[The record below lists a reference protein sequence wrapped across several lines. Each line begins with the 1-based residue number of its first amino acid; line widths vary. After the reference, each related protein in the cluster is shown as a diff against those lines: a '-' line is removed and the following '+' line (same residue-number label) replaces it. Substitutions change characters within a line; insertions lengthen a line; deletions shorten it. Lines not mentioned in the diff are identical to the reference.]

1 MMKMRITKHII
12 QYTASV
18 LLAAVPAGCAKE
30 DSGTEGASYLEIGA
44 VTVGNPSLK
53 SMIEGPE
60 FPASEATKGIG
71 LFLFDADGAD
81 YDGKACHNI
90 RYNSGKTGWTA
101 EQPIMLSGTS
111 GTLYGYFP
119 YDGTVTDLGKIPV
132 KSSLDGT
139 DYMYVDPVTD
149 VCISSRIVKLSLRHA
164 LARISLKFVKDGT
177 FPGEGRISS
186 ISLSG
191 GSVAESGTMD
201 AADGSI
207 TAEAGTV
214 SFTLPSKD
222 RITEQG
228 TVEECLIVPAS
239 ATPASG
245 LKMTC
250 IIDAQEFTLPLD
262 GITIKGGLHST
273 VTISVSNLG
282 LCVRENTSGEESADV
297 ISIHTADGRNV
308 TVRLS
313 QDINEND
320 IIMGAYPDGND
331 VIIDAM
337 SLSGMPLTIF
347 TPYRKCRHTDGMD
360 INSRYLESRISDIS
374 EDIEIRVGYDVVKMA
389 RTDIP
394 NTAFY
399 KDIFLDA
406 GVSLDR
412 CSSIPRGLMNIY
424 GLTSNSLTNK
434 DNWEH
439 IEFFNFSDSTFT
451 QRQRDMIAGCE
462 NDRNGILLYPD
473 GNPRFKLVYGYGGK
487 ASKHAA
493 SLSEAGCKAVNRFY
507 TNGGCFVSSCAS
519 TVLTAAKYGSS
530 TQALSYDFLD
540 GGATVFSGMYISNI
554 RYYNNITLT
563 AGTDFQLDYCKG
575 ITQLDSLVH
584 NGGSMLDESTAPL
597 GAEVLARFTTQAY
610 PLEALDPLS
619 SPGKCVGKP
628 CVWAYKRNDRSG
640 RFVACGSH
648 PEICNTENVT
658 TLYSAEFLYAMD
670 GQGCATASATLENG
684 ITHTM
689 DLSEGDP
696 SHCGIGDGQCQHFV
710 IYFPKPVAKLDINL
724 DWESSAR
731 LDLAVRHGSFAF
743 PDGEVDKCEMSSA
756 EDAFFSPFHE
766 IHTENIPA
774 GIYYICVRCNTKP
787 ACNCIRE
794 KSTSYYFVYEGTEDQ
809 LKTLN
814 GIPYNIKATW
824 SYK

>member
-1 MMKMRITKHII
+1 MRIIKHII
-12 QYTASV
+12 PYTVSV
-18 LLAAVPAGCAKE
+18 FLMAVSAGCAKE
-30 DSGTEGASYLEIGA
+30 DFGAEGLAYLEIGS
-44 VTVGNPSLK
+44 VSVGKPSLK
-53 SMIEGPE
+53 SMIEGPA
-60 FPASEATKGIG
+60 FPASEAAKGIG
-71 LFLFDADGAD
+71 LFLFDAAGGD

-90 RYNSGKTGWTA
+90 RYSNGKTLWTA
-101 EQPIMLSGTS
+101 EKPIMLSGTS

-119 YDGTVTDLGKIPV
+119 YDSSVTDIREIPV
-132 KSSLDGT
+132 ESSLDGT
-139 DYMYVDPVTD
+139 DYMYADPVAD
-149 VCISSRIVKLSLRHA
+149 VCISKRTVALSLRHA

-177 FPGEGRISS
+177 FPGEGKISS

-201 AADGSI
+201 ATDGSI
-207 TAEAGTV
+207 AADAGTV
-214 SFTLPSKD
+214 TFTLPCED

-239 ATPASG
+239 SASASG

-250 IIDAQEFTLPLD
+250 IIDSQEFTLPLE
-262 GITIKGGLHST
+262 GIDIKKGVHSS
-273 VTISVSNLG
+273 VTINVSNIG
-282 LCVRENTSGEESADV
+282 LCIRENTSGEESTDV
-297 ISIHTADGRNV
+297 ISVRTAQGRNV
-308 TVRLS
+308 TIRLS
-313 QDINEND
+313 QETIEND
-320 IIMGAYPDGND
+320 IIMGAYPDGDD
-331 VIIDAM
+331 VVIDAM
-337 SLSGMPLTIF
+337 SLSGMPLTVF
-347 TPYRKCRHTDGMD
+347 VPYRKCSHTDGMD
-360 INSRYLESRISDIS
+360 INSRYLESRITGIT
-374 EDIEIRVGYDVVKMA
+374 EDIGITVGYDAVKMA
-389 RTDIP
+389 RTDVP

-424 GLTSNSLTNK
+424 GLTSNSLMNS

-451 QRQRDMIAGCE
+451 KQQIEMIAGCE
-462 NDRNGILLYPD
+462 TDRNGILLYPD
-473 GNPRFKLVYGYGGK
+473 GNPRFRLVYGYGGK

-493 SLSEAGCKAVNRFY
+493 SLTEAGCKAVNRFY

-554 RYYNNITLT
+554 RYYNDIDLT
-563 AGTDFQLDYCKG
+563 PGTDFQTYCNG
-575 ITQLDSLVH
+575 IDRLDSLVH
-584 NGGSMLDESTAPL
+584 NGGSMLDEATAPS
-597 GAEVLARFTTQAY
+597 GAEVLARFATKAY

-619 SPGKCVGKP
+619 SPSKCVGKP
-628 CVWAYKRNDRSG
+628 CIWAYKRNDRSG

-648 PEICNTENVT
+648 PEVCNTENVT
-658 TLYSAEFLYAMD
+658 NLYSAEFLYALD
-670 GQGCATASATLENG
+670 GQGCATASATLQNG

-710 IYFPKPVAKLDINL
+710 IYFPKPVAKLDVNL
-724 DWESSAR
+724 DWDSSAR

-756 EDAFFSPFHE
+756 EDAFFSPSLE
-766 IHTENIPA
+766 IHTESIPA
-774 GIYYICVRCNTKP
+774 GMYYICVRCNTKP
-787 ACNCIRE
+787 SCNCIRE
-794 KSTSYYFVYEGTEDQ
+794 KSTSYYFVYGGSGDQ

-814 GIPYNIKATW
+814 GIPYNIKAKW
-824 SYK
+824 SYKQED